1 MLEAKS
7 QTPLMV
13 PTEDN
18 YSQGIC
24 ENIKV
29 GQWMRTLVHQIF
41 DGPPFFCKGKEPTR
55 DGEYVEVLI
64 RGELRGK
71 HRTMVMRALPGDL

>member
-7 QTPLMV
+7 QTALMV
-13 PTEDN
+13 PAEEN
-18 YSQGIC
+18 NSQGIC

-29 GQWMRTLVHQIF
+29 GQWMRTIVHQIF

-64 RGELRGK
+64 RGELHGK
-71 HRTMVMRALPGDL
+71 QHTMVMQAFPDDL